1 MAGPFDVALS
11 DADVRHV
18 LLIEDSLV
26 HARLFQEAL
35 TLAPLG
41 RFRVHHATSLKQGL
55 SALDEHY
62 FDIIVSDLGLPDAS
76 GLAAVPAIVDAA
88 PRTPLVVMTGN
99 TDLAT
104 NLQAIEQG
112 AVDYVRKGSDIT
124 DVARI
129 LLQTIE
135 RHRLNERL
143 ERRTEDVRAF
153 TYGLTHDLKSPLISI
168 EWSTHE
174 LRSLV
179 EKHPDRD
186 QLLAVVDRIRH
197 AVHTAD
203 AFIQEILLFARADT
217 VLVLLRPVD
226 PDEVIRHVLE
236 DEEARWR
243 RRDIRLKVVSMS
255 GATILADINTFP
267 HLVANLVQNAV
278 KFAPEGGTVEIHLKN
293 LDDDRIRL
301 EVHDDGPGVDPRDR
315 ERIFHL
321 FERAGAA
328 VRGSEGHGV
337 GLSIVRRIAE
347 RHGFEVEV
355 EKSHLGGACFAVTMP
370 VAPEGHAA
378 AVAQHGRSREGEGVW
393 RPMPREE
400 MGSWT

>member
-1 MAGPFDVALS
+1 M
-11 DADVRHV
+11 
-18 LLIEDSLV
+18 V
-26 HARLFQEAL
+26 HARLFMEAL
-35 TLAPLG
+35 GLAPVG
-41 RFRVHHATSLKQGL
+41 RFHVHHAKSLKEGL
-55 SALDEHY
+55 SALDDHP

-76 GLAAVPAIVDAA
+76 GLAAVPAIVEAA
-88 PRTPLVVMTGN
+88 PHIPLVVMTGN
-99 TDLAT
+99 AELET

-135 RHRLNERL
+135 RHRLGERL

-168 EWSTHE
+168 DWSTHE
-174 LRSLV
+174 LRSLA
-179 EKHPDRD
+179 EDHPDRD
-186 QLLAVVDRIRH
+186 KVLAVVDRIRH

-203 AFIQEILLFARADT
+203 DFIKEILLFARADT
-217 VLVLLRPVD
+217 DLVLLRPVD
-226 PDEVIRHVLE
+226 PDEVIRHVLD

-243 RRDIRLKVVSMS
+243 QRDVHVKVVSLT
-255 GATILADINTFP
+255 GATVLVDLNMFP

-278 KFAPEGGTVEIHLKN
+278 KFAPEGGTVEIHLSGAA
-293 LDDDRIRL
+293 DGQVRL

-315 ERIFHL
+315 ERIFRL

-328 VRGSEGHGV
+328 AEGSEGHGV

-347 RHGFEVEV
+347 RHGFDITVG
-355 EKSHLGGACFAVTMP
+355 KSPLGGACFAVTMP
-370 VAPEGHAA
+370 AIPADHGTATRH
-378 AVAQHGRSREGEGVW
+378 HGRSRDREGVW
-393 RPMPREE
+393 RPVSREG
-400 MGSWT
+400 MGSST